1 MKLGISLI
9 SLERYELLCLYNG
22 KFDTFI
28 YGRKNHGQTWQSEKE
43 RLLKRIICIIES
55 IYFDLGIK
63 VIFPRMWVCVIIT
76 EVS

>member
-43 RLLKRIICIIES
+43 RLLKRIICIIEN
-55 IYFDLGIK
+55 IYFDFEIE
-63 VIFPRMWVCVIIT
+63 VIFLRM
-76 EVS
+76 